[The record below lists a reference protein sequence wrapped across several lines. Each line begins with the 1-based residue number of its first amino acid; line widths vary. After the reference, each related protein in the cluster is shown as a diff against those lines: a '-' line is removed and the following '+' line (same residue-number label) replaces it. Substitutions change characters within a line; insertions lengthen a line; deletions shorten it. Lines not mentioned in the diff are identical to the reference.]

1 MLGTIKVLIQG
12 LFTQDALLLIL
23 VGFIGSLIGMYIGS
37 LSLAG
42 YVGATVGI
50 VGFILLNQVNK

>member
-1 MLGTIKVLIQG
+1 MLNHIKVLIQG

-23 VGFIGSLIGMYIGS
+23 MGFIGSMIGMYIGS

-50 VGFILLNQVNK
+50 VGYLLLNQANK

>member
-1 MLGTIKVLIQG
+1 MIDTIKVLIQG

-23 VGFIGSLIGMYIGS
+23 MGFIGSLIGMYIGS

-50 VGFILLNQVNK
+50 VGYLLLNQVNK